1 MRLLPP
7 NSSRSA
13 RNLFIARGRSCDEAS
28 VELGCLIAT
37 NAIASAANKSVLTV
51 AKRTAEAK
59 RFRVKECGV
68 FIFIETEFSWSF
80 NERESVTVPSKDK
93 SATTLTLPFCNREAA
108 PAWPRTDNAREQV
121 ILLLNCS
128 MIFHSG
134 RS

>member
-1 MRLLPP
+1 VRLLPP

-68 FIFIETEFSWSF
+68 FIFGETEFSWSF
-80 NERESVTVPSKDK
+80 NERESVTVPSEGQERNNF
-93 SATTLTLPFCNREAA
+93 SITFL
-108 PAWPRTDNAREQV
+108 
-121 ILLLNCS
+121 
-128 MIFHSG
+128 
-134 RS
+134 